1 MTIRAT
7 KAAYVALLLL
17 TAIGYLWGLFRNG
30 FANEYYAAA
39 VQAGAISWKAWF
51 FAAFDA
57 PGFITVDK
65 TPGALWVMGLSARL
79 FGFSSWSMLLPQA
92 LMGVGTV
99 ALLYACV
106 RRWFS
111 APAALL
117 AGVIMAVTPVSVL
130 MFRFNN
136 PDALLVLLLT
146 SAAYAVTRAISSEH
160 HPARW
165 MVLAGALVGFAFLT
179 KMTQAF
185 LVLPALAFA
194 YLLAGRK
201 GVWVRVRNTA
211 LAGIAMVLGGGWWI
225 AIVELMPASA
235 RPYIGGSRTNSIV
248 ELALG
253 YNGLSRLSGSAARSG
268 PGAEATG
275 LQRLLDPEYAGQ
287 ILWLLPVALI
297 SAVALLVMRGGRGAR
312 GAVAQQAAFGAGVDR
327 SGRRAFVVLW
337 AGWLVVTGAVFVLMD
352 GTVHSYYMIAL
363 APPIAALSGAGL
375 VLLWSRRDELI
386 ARAALSGGA
395 LLTAGISFG
404 LLSRASTGALPYA
417 VLTIG
422 VLAAGLLL
430 VNSSQFRVLTAGLL
444 VGTALAGPLTYSIQT
459 ISVRKGGTMPTAGP
473 TSSSG
478 GGRSGALISGTATSQ
493 VPAELTALLDG
504 ASGYTWAAAAVS
516 AHTAAPLE
524 LATGRPVIAIGG
536 FNGTNPTPTLT
547 DFQHL
552 IASNQIRYF
561 IDGVS
566 LPNAIATWVR
576 TTYQPTTIS
585 GTTVY
590 DLTSPTPT

>member
-1 MTIRAT
+1 MTIRT
-7 KAAYVALLLL
+7 SRAAYVALLVL
-17 TAIGYLWGLFRNG
+17 TAIGYLWGLSRNG

-39 VQAGAISWKAWF
+39 VQAGSISWKAWF

-65 TPGALWVMGLSARL
+65 TPGAMWVMGLSARA

-92 LMGVGTV
+92 LMGVATV
-99 ALLYACV
+99 AVLYACV
-106 RRWFS
+106 RRWFG
-111 APAALL
+111 ARAALL
-117 AGVIMAVTPVSVL
+117 AGVIMAVTPVAVL

-146 SAAYAVTRAISSEH
+146 SAAYAVTRAISSEQ

-165 MVLAGALVGFAFLT
+165 MMLAGALVGFAFLT

-185 LVLPALAFA
+185 LVLPALALA

-201 GVWVRVRNTA
+201 SVRVRVRDTA
-211 LAGIAMVLGGGWWI
+211 LAGIAMVVGGGWWI

-235 RPYIGGSRTNSIV
+235 RPYIDGSRTNSIV

-268 PGAEATG
+268 PSAEVTG

-297 SAVALLVMRGGRGAR
+297 SAVALVSLER
-312 GAVAQQAAFGAGVDR
+312 R
-327 SGRRAFVVLW
+327 SRAFVVLW

-352 GTVHSYYMIAL
+352 GTVHSYYLIAL
-363 APPIAALSGAGL
+363 APPIAALSGPGL
-375 VLLWSRRDELI
+375 VLLWSRRDHPI
-386 ARAALSGGA
+386 ARSALSGAA

-404 LLSRASTGALPYA
+404 LLSRASAGVLPYT
-417 VLTIG
+417 VLIVG

-430 VNSSQFRVLTAGLL
+430 VNPSHRRFRVLIAGLL
-444 VGTALAGPLTYSIQT
+444 VATALTGPLTYSIQT
-459 ISVRKGGTMPTAGP
+459 IGVRKGGTMPTAGP
-473 TSSSG
+473 DVSSG

-493 VPAELTALLDG
+493 VPAELIALLEDG

-524 LATGRPVIAIGG
+524 LAAGRPVIAIGG
-536 FNGTNPTPTLT
+536 FNGTNPAPTLT
-547 DFQHL
+547 AFQQL
-552 IASNQIRYF
+552 VAKNQIRYF
-561 IDGVS
+561 IDGTS
-566 LPNAIATWVR
+566 FPNAITTWVKA
-576 TTYQPTTIS
+576 TFEPTTV
-585 GTTVY
+585 GGATVY
-590 DLTSPTPT
+590 DLTALA